1 MPGIGE
7 NFKVKCHDATRS
19 ASAMARSG
27 RNGRC
32 RTGRAACPA
41 RLRRNNL
48 EGGALAMANVKVTC
62 PHCGHQTWVREHYN
76 DPCQHCG
83 KAVPDPYV
91 K

>member
-1 MPGIGE
+1 
-7 NFKVKCHDATRS
+7 
-19 ASAMARSG
+19 
-27 RNGRC
+27 
-32 RTGRAACPA
+32 
-41 RLRRNNL
+41 
-48 EGGALAMANVKVTC
+48 MANVKVTC

>member
-1 MPGIGE
+1 MAGAA
-7 NFKVKCHDATRS
+7 NQRS
-19 ASAMARSG
+19 D
-27 RNGRC
+27 
-32 RTGRAACPA
+32 
-41 RLRRNNL
+41 
-48 EGGALAMANVKVTC
+48 GGTTVANIKVTC

>member
-1 MPGIGE
+1 MWAHTSG
-7 NFKVKCHDATRS
+7 KVTD
-19 ASAMARSG
+19 
-27 RNGRC
+27 
-32 RTGRAACPA
+32 
-41 RLRRNNL
+41 L
-48 EGGALAMANVKVTC
+48 ANVKVTC